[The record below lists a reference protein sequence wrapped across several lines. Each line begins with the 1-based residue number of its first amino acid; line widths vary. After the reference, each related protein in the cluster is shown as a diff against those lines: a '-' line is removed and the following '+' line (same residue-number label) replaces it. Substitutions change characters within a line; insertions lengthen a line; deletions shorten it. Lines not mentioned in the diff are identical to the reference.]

1 MKKIFTL
8 IAAAMLAVS
17 VNAQTWQVVNSI
29 SGGVVANGTTLAD
42 DEYVTA
48 TSANQDGT
56 PGRIMDEEGN
66 PASVKFNDYTFN
78 YYVNVR
84 VTDAPSKTN
93 PTGTE
98 HSAEDGT
105 QNIAIVV
112 KAKQNTDVTFYF
124 RRGDNKSFDCY
135 DQTTGESVSGTETV
149 VDENGSNLYIA
160 SKFQLK
166 GGDTYTFW
174 AKGGTI
180 QMYGF
185 DTAAGTYVAPSAFF
199 YANAAA
205 TTYNGFSAIEYGDGA
220 KLVLTGNSGKSYGG
234 GGNIT
239 INGKTYKG
247 TKVSNGAQNTFYAP
261 EGKKVYAV
269 TFYSSVN
276 KDKGTTTRVSYWKE
290 VNGTEYAQDAVEPM
304 KSWKDPSNPDVYT
317 YTFPGG
323 VESFTFTNTGDQNY
337 FVMEANYDASTAV
350 AGVAEAQKA
359 EAAVVKTVKN
369 GQIVI
374 VKGDAEYSVS
384 GAQLK

>member
-29 SGGVVANGTTLAD
+29 NGGIVKSGTTLAD

-66 PASVKFNDYTFN
+66 PTYVKFDAYTFN

-84 VTDAPSKTN
+84 VTDAPSAAN
-93 PTGTE
+93 PTGTA

-112 KAKQNTDVTFYF
+112 KAKQNADVTFYF

-135 DQTTGESVSGTETV
+135 DQTTGESLSGTETV

-185 DTAAGTYVAPSAFF
+185 DTAAGTYVAPTAFF
-199 YANAAA
+199 YANG
-205 TTYNGFSAIEYGDGA
+205 TTSTYNGYSAIEYADGA
-220 KLVLTGNSGKSYGG
+220 KIVLTGNAGKAYSGGS
-234 GGNIT
+234 NIT
-239 INGKTYKG
+239 IDGKTYKG

-269 TFYSSVN
+269 TFYSVVN
-276 KDKGTTTRVSYWKE
+276 KDAEERISYWKE
-290 VNGTEYAQDAVEPM
+290 VNGVDYTETAKIM
-304 KSWKDPSNPDVYT
+304 KSFKDGANPDVNT
-317 YTFPGG
+317 YSFPGG
-323 VESFTFTNTGDQNY
+323 VTEFTFTNTGEQNY
-337 FVMEANYDASTAV
+337 FVIEANYDATTAV
-350 AGVAEAQKA
+350 AGVAEAEKA

-374 VKGDAEYSVS
+374 VKGDAEYSVA
-384 GAQLK
+384 GAQIK

>member
-17 VNAQTWQVVNSI
+17 VNAQTWQVFNSI
-29 SGGVVANGTTLAD
+29 NGGVVANGTTLAD
-42 DEYVTA
+42 NEYVAA

-78 YYVNVR
+78 YFVNVR
-84 VTDAPSKTN
+84 VTDAPSKAN
-93 PTGTE
+93 PTGTA

-135 DQTTGESVSGTETV
+135 DQTSGESVSGTETV
-149 VDENGSNLYIA
+149 VEENGSNLYIA

-185 DTAAGTYVAPSAFF
+185 DTAAGTYVAPTAFF
-199 YANAAA
+199 YANAA
-205 TTYNGFSAIEYGDGA
+205 TSKVNGFDAIEYGDGA
-220 KLVLTGNSGKSYGG
+220 KFVLTGNAGKNYGG

-269 TFYSSVN
+269 TFYSSIN
-276 KDKGTTTRVSYWKE
+276 KYTEGRKSYWKE
-290 VNGTEYAQDAVEPM
+290 VNGVTYTENDVEIM
-304 KSWKDPSNPDVYT
+304 SSIQNGANPDVYT

-359 EAAVVKTVKN
+359 VAAVVKTVKN

-384 GAQLK
+384 GAQVK

>member
-42 DEYVTA
+42 NEYVTA
-48 TSANQDGT
+48 TSANQDGN

-66 PASVKFNDYTFN
+66 PVSVKFNDYTFN

-84 VTDAPSKTN
+84 VTDAPSTAN
-93 PTGTE
+93 PTGTA

-135 DQTTGESVSGTETV
+135 DQTTGESASGTETV

-185 DTAAGTYVAPSAFF
+185 DTAAGTYVAPTASF
-199 YANAAA
+199 YANAA
-205 TTYNGFSAIEYGDGA
+205 TSTYNGFSAIEYADGA

-234 GGNIT
+234 GSNIT
-239 INGKTYKG
+239 INKKTYKG

-269 TFYSSVN
+269 TFYSVVN
-276 KDKGTTTRVSYWKE
+276 KDAEERISYWKE
-290 VNGTEYAQDAVEPM
+290 VNGVSYTNETAKIM
-304 KSWKDPSNPDVYT
+304 KSFKDGANPDVNT
-317 YTFPGG
+317 YAFPGG
-323 VESFTFTNTGDQNY
+323 VTEFTFTNTGEQNY
-337 FVMEANYDASTAV
+337 FVIEANYDATTAV
-350 AGVAEAQKA
+350 AGVAVAEKA
-359 EAAVVKTVKN
+359 DAAVVKTVKN

-374 VKGDAEYSVS
+374 VKGDAEYSVT